1 MCLNRTVRAEAA
13 LKGGTEIKAF
23 HILIAEEMPE
33 ITDCLIYSNHDYVR
47 VDWTITEQNDI
58 GQRLDKHLA
67 ARLTDLSR
75 SRLQDLIRDGHV
87 LLNGKSTKASVVL
100 KGGEH
105 IAVTIPEAK
114 PVEVVAQDIPLE
126 ILFEDKD
133 ILVLNKPPGLVVHPA
148 AGNPDGT
155 LVNALLHH
163 CDDLSGIGGEMRP
176 GIVHRLDKDTSGCM
190 VVAKNDI
197 AHRRLTEAFAERRL
211 SKIYLAAIN
220 GTPRETSGRI
230 QNMIGRHPVDRKR
243 MAVLYDGAGKE
254 AVTEWEQLSVYKGTA
269 LIRCKLLTGRTHQI
283 RVHMKEGLGFPILGD
298 PIYGHA
304 SKNKVPATR
313 LMLHAWKLSLLH
325 PIHDQPLNFEAAI
338 PTEYGPWLAK

>member
-1 MCLNRTVRAEAA
+1 M
-13 LKGGTEIKAF
+13 
-23 HILIAEEMPE
+23 
-33 ITDCLIYSNHDYVR
+33 
-47 VDWTITEQNDI
+47 DWTISEPEDL
-58 GQRLDKHLA
+58 GQRLDKHLTR
-67 ARLTDLSR
+67 RLPDLSR

-87 LLNGKSTKASVVL
+87 TLNGRPAKASTAL
-100 KGGEH
+100 KAGDAV
-105 IAVTIPEAK
+105 AVTIPEAA

-190 VVAKNDI
+190 VVAKNDL
-197 AHRRLTEAFAERRL
+197 AHRRLTEAFSERRL

-220 GTPRETSGRI
+220 GLPKERQGRI
-230 QNMIGRHPVDRKR
+230 QNFIGRHPVDRKR

-254 AVTEWEQLSVYKGTA
+254 AVTEWEQVGEHQGCA
-269 LIRCKLLTGRTHQI
+269 LIRSRLLTGRTHQI
-283 RVHMKEGLGFPILGD
+283 RVHMKEVLGFPILGD
-298 PIYGHA
+298 PIYGHPSRQKA
-304 SKNKVPATR
+304 PTRR
-313 LMLHAWKLSLLH
+313 LMLHAWKLAFHH
-325 PIHDQPLNFEAAI
+325 PIHQQPLQFEARVPEEFA
-338 PTEYGPWLAK
+338 PWLTPDLA

>member
-1 MCLNRTVRAEAA
+1 
-13 LKGGTEIKAF
+13 
-23 HILIAEEMPE
+23 
-33 ITDCLIYSNHDYVR
+33 
-47 VDWTITEQNDI
+47 VDWIITEQSDI
-58 GQRLDKHLA
+58 GQRLDKHLTG
-67 ARLTDLSR
+67 RFTDLSR

-87 LLNGKSTKASVVL
+87 TLNGRAAKASVSL
-100 KGGEH
+100 KPGDA
-105 IAVTIPEAK
+105 ISLVIPEVAA
-114 PVEVVAQDIPLE
+114 VEMVAQDIPLE

-197 AHRRLTEAFAERRL
+197 AHRRLSEAFAERRM

-220 GTPRETSGRI
+220 GVPKDKSARI
-230 QNMIGRHPVDRKR
+230 QNLIGRHPVDRKR
-243 MAVLYDGAGKE
+243 MAILYDGAGKE
-254 AVTEWEQLSVYKGTA
+254 AITEWEQLSIYKDTA

-298 PIYGHA
+298 PIYGHP
-304 SKNKVPATR
+304 SRQKIPTTR
-313 LMLHAWKLSLLH
+313 LMLHAWKLSLHH
-325 PIHDQPLNFEAAI
+325 PIHDQPMNFEATVPA
-338 PTEYGPWLAK
+338 EYGPWMCR

>member
-1 MCLNRTVRAEAA
+1 M
-13 LKGGTEIKAF
+13 
-23 HILIAEEMPE
+23 
-33 ITDCLIYSNHDYVR
+33 
-47 VDWTITEQNDI
+47 DWNITEQSDI
-58 GQRLDKHLA
+58 GQRLDKHLSG
-67 ARLTDLSR
+67 RFSDLSR

-87 LLNGKSTKASVVL
+87 TLNGKSTKASVTIRAGDSISLV
-100 KGGEH
+100 
-105 IAVTIPEAK
+105 IPE
-114 PVEVVAQDIPLE
+114 PTSVEVVAQDIPLE

-197 AHRRLTEAFAERRL
+197 AHRRLSEAFAERRL

-220 GTPRETSGRI
+220 GIPKEAHGRV
-230 QNMIGRHPVDRKR
+230 QNLLGRHPVDRKR
-243 MAVLYDGAGKE
+243 MAILYDGAGKE
-254 AVTEWEQLSVYKGTA
+254 AVTEWEMMAAHEGCA

-283 RVHMKEGLGFPILGD
+283 RVHMKEALGFPILGD
-298 PIYGHA
+298 PIYGNP
-304 SKNKVPATR
+304 SRQKITTPR
-313 LMLHAWKLSLLH
+313 LMLHAWKLSFHH
-325 PIHDQPLNFEAAI
+325 PIHDKPLAFEATVPEA
-338 PTEYGPWLAK
+338 YAPWVKAAGL

>member
-1 MCLNRTVRAEAA
+1 
-13 LKGGTEIKAF
+13 
-23 HILIAEEMPE
+23 
-33 ITDCLIYSNHDYVR
+33 
-47 VDWTITEQNDI
+47 VDWIITEQSDI
-58 GQRLDKHLA
+58 GQRLDKHLTG
-67 ARLTDLSR
+67 RFTDLSR

-87 LLNGKSTKASVVL
+87 TLNGRAAKASVSL
-100 KGGEH
+100 KPGDA
-105 IAVTIPEAK
+105 ISLVIPEAAA
-114 PVEVVAQDIPLE
+114 VEMVAQDIPLE

-197 AHRRLTEAFAERRL
+197 AHRRLSEAFAERRM

-220 GTPRETSGRI
+220 GVPKDKSARI
-230 QNMIGRHPVDRKR
+230 QNLIGRHPVDRKR
-243 MAVLYDGAGKE
+243 MAILYDGAGKE
-254 AVTEWEQLSVYKGTA
+254 AITEWEQLSIYKDTA

-298 PIYGHA
+298 PIYGHP
-304 SKNKVPATR
+304 SRQKIPTTR
-313 LMLHAWKLSLLH
+313 LMLHAWKLSLHH
-325 PIHDQPLNFEAAI
+325 PIHDQPMNFEATVPA
-338 PTEYGPWLAK
+338 EYGPWMCR